1 MYSLKSFACACV
13 VLVDVAVVA
22 VLIFELLNVFSGG
35 LSREA
40 GLLLDDGMDGGV
52 NILRHAG
59 GIATDV
65 DAGSFLEP

>member
-1 MYSLKSFACACV
+1 MKSFAFGAWW
-13 VLVDVAVVA
+13 LVDVAVVA
-22 VLIFELLNVFSGG
+22 VLIFELLNVFGGG

-40 GLLLDDGMDGGV
+40 GLLLDDGMDCGV

-65 DAGSFLEP
+65 NAGSFFEP